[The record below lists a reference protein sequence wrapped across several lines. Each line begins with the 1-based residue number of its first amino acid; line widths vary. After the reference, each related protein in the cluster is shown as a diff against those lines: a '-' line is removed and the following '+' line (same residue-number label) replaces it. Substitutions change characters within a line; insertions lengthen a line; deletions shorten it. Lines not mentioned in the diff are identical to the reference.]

1 MCPLLSRGFR
11 AVSRAYQVTTVH
23 RAAGRGVGS
32 FHAGRQTYL
41 IEACEKNMLGLIDAA
56 SLKDEGNDR
65 AS

>member
-1 MCPLLSRGFR
+1 VSSLVTRFQGGQPRLPGHRPSRGWPW
-11 AVSRAYQVTTVH
+11 
-23 RAAGRGVGS
+23 VGS

-56 SLKDEGNDR
+56 SLKDEANDR